1 MKNIYQISLCL
12 AVSLLALNTELRG
25 QDPRFSQFY
34 ASPWNLNPAMTGV
47 FNGKWRATINYRD
60 QWGSI
65 LSQVPFRT
73 YSAAFDAR
81 FNTVKNDY
89 ASFGVGAMHDEAG
102 SSRFEQNRIHL
113 GGAYLKQLSGGR
125 NKADHFLSLG
135 AQAGFGQNSMD
146 WTRLWFSRQFD
157 PTAEKPDSGL
167 SNGEPNQGAN
177 TNLFFD
183 FNAGLLWYMVFNNDG
198 YFYAGGAMHHI
209 NQPAISLT
217 DNDAETMYARWT
229 GHAGGLFP
237 VTKNFGLQP
246 GVLIMRQGPAFESN
260 VGMNIRY
267 SNNDMDELAL
277 RFGAWAR
284 IGNKLDQGAQM
295 DALVLVSM
303 LEFNRWM
310 LGLSYDVTVSA
321 LSQANN
327 SRGAFE
333 LSLTYFHPEQRR
345 SRVQC
350 PKF

>member
-1 MKNIYQISLCL
+1 MQNLYKITLCL
-12 AVSLLALNTELRG
+12 LVVLSTLTPDLQA
-25 QDPRFSQFY
+25 QDPRFSQYY
-34 ASPWNLNPAMTGV
+34 ASPWNLNPALTGV
-47 FNGKWRATINYRD
+47 FNGKWRATANYRD

-65 LSQVPFRT
+65 LSPVPFRT

-81 FNTVKNDY
+81 FNTVRNDY

-102 SSRFEQNRIHL
+102 TARFEQNRIHL
-113 GGAYLKQLSGGR
+113 GGAYLKQLAGGR
-125 NKADHFLSLG
+125 NKADHFLSFG
-135 AQAGFGQNSMD
+135 AQAGFGQNSID
-146 WTRLWFSRQFD
+146 WNSLWFSRQFD
-157 PTAEKPDSGL
+157 PTTETPNTGT
-167 SNGEPNQGAN
+167 SNGEPTQGDD
-177 TNLFFD
+177 TNMFFD

-209 NQPAISLT
+209 NQPSITLT
-217 DNDAETMYARWT
+217 DNDAETMYSRWT

-237 VTKNFGLQP
+237 VTHNFGLQP
-246 GVLIMRQGPAFESN
+246 GVLMMRQGPAFETN

-267 SNNDMDELAL
+267 SNNDLNELAL

-284 IGNKLDQGAQM
+284 LGNKLDKGTQM

-310 LGLSYDVTVSA
+310 LGLSYDVTVSS
-321 LSQANN
+321 LTQANN

-333 LSLTYFHPEQRR
+333 MSVTYFHPEQRR

>member
-1 MKNIYQISLCL
+1 MQNLYKITLCL
-12 AVSLLALNTELRG
+12 FVVLSALMPDLRA
-25 QDPRFSQFY
+25 QDPRFSQYY
-34 ASPWNLNPAMTGV
+34 ASPWNLNPALTGV
-47 FNGKWRATINYRD
+47 FNGKWRATANYRD

-65 LSQVPFRT
+65 LSPVPFRT

-81 FNTVKNDY
+81 FNTVRNDY

-102 SSRFEQNRIHL
+102 TARFEQNRIHL
-113 GGAYLKQLSGGR
+113 GGAYLKQLAGGR
-125 NKADHFLSLG
+125 NKADHFLSFG
-135 AQAGFGQNSMD
+135 AQAGFGQNSID
-146 WTRLWFSRQFD
+146 WNSLWFSRQFD
-157 PTAEKPDSGL
+157 PTTETPNTGS
-167 SNGEPNQGAN
+167 SNGEPTQGDD
-177 TNLFFD
+177 TNMFFD

-209 NQPAISLT
+209 NQPSITLT
-217 DNDAETMYARWT
+217 DNDAETMYSRWT

-237 VTKNFGLQP
+237 VTHNFGLQP
-246 GVLIMRQGPAFESN
+246 GILVMRQGPAFETN

-267 SNNDMDELAL
+267 SNNDLNELAL

-284 IGNKLDQGAQM
+284 LGNKLDKGTQM

-310 LGLSYDVTVSA
+310 LGLSYDVTVSS
-321 LSQANN
+321 LTQANN

-333 LSLTYFHPEQRR
+333 MSITYFHPEQRR